1 MNNNG
6 GNIFSRLILLC
17 GILSITLLNYSAA
30 QSKNDIKNDYDP
42 VKDEVVSKLIMQKI
56 MAELNAYE
64 QLKVKY
70 SEERELLNKQLAD
83 LTQQLEE
90 MDRRGNYRIVKLE
103 RENEKL
109 KKMLSN
115 AEARARG
122 YKELAHKKSL
132 QAIRMREY
140 KGKYYTVLSIQVS
153 KMILVMAPFTVVM
166 LVAKDKL

>member
-1 MNNNG
+1 
-6 GNIFSRLILLC
+6 
-17 GILSITLLNYSAA
+17 
-30 QSKNDIKNDYDP
+30 
-42 VKDEVVSKLIMQKI
+42 MQKI

-103 RENEKL
+103 RENEEL
-109 KKMLSN
+109 RKMLSN